1 MPEPRVLLD
10 TNILISGLV
19 FSGGN
24 EHRILRLAEDGEIT
38 LVLPEFVLQETK
50 RVLTE
55 RFTGYEGLLD
65 VFLSKLNYILVHW
78 DKLETILPQHEGQ
91 VRDKKDIPVLA
102 AVIASEPDFAVTGD
116 RALREDLRRCEEV
129 SGTKICSSRQFLG
142 ELLGQA

>member
-50 RVLTE
+50 RVLAV
-55 RFTGYEGLLD
+55 RFAGYEGLLD

-78 DKLETILPQHEGQ
+78 GELETILPRYEGQ
-91 VRDKKDIPVLA
+91 VRDEKDIPVLA